1 MTIVKEISGVV
12 MNAVFVGTFLT
23 IFFFTYASVVEG
35 QIVKQQITFLANDLS
50 QNIKLLPDNAIS
62 AIKTEIQNLKTPNF
76 KSTDDEIDTTNNK
89 IIKQTLIVVGSVFA
103 VVLIIIYIL
112 STKKLFN
119 FSFMNLVVKNLIIL
133 VFIGLTEFVFL
144 NLVARNFISV
154 DPNYVKYYA
163 LNKLYPQGQVAP
175 PPLAI
180 DKLAELYPKRA
191 VDSVL
196 SEEKQNNVINNHLN
210 DQSIKKP
217 DLHNVFDNSK
227 YNFSKPFNSLVKGFD
242 GNILN

>member
-1 MTIVKEISGVV
+1 MTIVKEISSVF

-23 IFFFTYASVVEG
+23 VFFFTYASVVEG
-35 QIVKQQITFLANDLS
+35 QIVKQQITFLADDLS
-50 QNIKLLPDNAIS
+50 QNIKLLPDNAKN
-62 AIKTEIQNLKTPNF
+62 AIKTEIQNLKTPDF
-76 KSTDDEIDTTNNK
+76 KSTDDKIDATNNK
-89 IIKQTLIVVGSVFA
+89 LIKQTLIVVGSVLA

-133 VFIGLTEFVFL
+133 VFIGLTEFIFL

-163 LNKLYPQGQVAP
+163 LNKLFPEGQSAP

-180 DKLAELYPKRA
+180 DKLAQLYPKRA
-191 VDSVL
+191 IDNVV
-196 SEEKQNNVINNHLN
+196 SETSQQNVINHNLN
-210 DQSIKKP
+210 DQSVKKP
-217 DLHNVFDNSK
+217 NLHNVFDNSQ
-227 YNFSKPFNSLVKGFD
+227 YNFSKPFNSLLKGFD